1 MSASASVT
9 LSTRIRRRVSGG
21 NRIMLLLLHR
31 WDARIALMILS
42 LLTLSGVAPEILVGP
57 LQTATTAT
65 AAALLPPSGTH
76 LFGTDDFGRDLLN
89 LTVHGARI
97 SLVVGALSAAI
108 TLVIGGGIGMIAGYR
123 GGRTDALLMRV
134 ADTFL
139 ILPTFV
145 LALILAPIL
154 RELIGDQTEIFG
166 IRTTLLTIVAVIGF
180 TSWSSTARIVR
191 SQTLSLRERT
201 FVERARLVGLSPM
214 RIIARHIFP
223 NIRTVLV
230 ANGIVV
236 IAGSI
241 LTESTLS
248 FIGLGDPFQPS
259 WGTILGNA
267 QSAAAPSLG
276 AWWFITAPGCAILLT
291 VAACTIVGNAI
302 DELLDRDVRVQR

>member
-1 MSASASVT
+1 MSGNAKLSAGG
-9 LSTRIRRRVSGG
+9 RILNRVSGG
-21 NRIMLLLLHR
+21 NLLLLLLRR
-31 WDARIALMILS
+31 WDARVALAI
-42 LLTLSGVAPEILVGP
+42 LTLLALSGTAPELFVGP
-57 LQTATTAT
+57 LQTATTAE
-65 AAALLPPSGTH
+65 AAPLLSPSAAH
-76 LFGTDDFGRDLLN
+76 LFGTNDLGRDLLN

-97 SLVVGALSAAI
+97 SLVVGALSAVI
-108 TLVIGGGIGMIAGYR
+108 TLLLGGGIGMIAGYR
-123 GGRTDALLMRV
+123 GGRADALLMRI

-154 RELIGDQTEIFG
+154 RELIGDQTEILG
-166 IRTTLLTIVAVIGF
+166 IRTTLLTIVAVIGI

-276 AWWFITAPGCAILLT
+276 AWWFIMAPGGAILFT
-291 VAACTIVGNAI
+291 VIACTIVGNAI
-302 DELLDRDVRVQR
+302 DELLDRDVRVRR

>member
-1 MSASASVT
+1 MSGNAKLSAGG
-9 LSTRIRRRVSGG
+9 RILNRVSGG
-21 NRIMLLLLHR
+21 NLLLLLLRR
-31 WDARIALMILS
+31 WDARVALAI
-42 LLTLSGVAPEILVGP
+42 LTLLALSGIAPGLFVGP
-57 LQTATTAT
+57 LQTATTAE
-65 AAALLPPSGTH
+65 AAPLLSPSAAH
-76 LFGTDDFGRDLLN
+76 LFGTDDLGRDLLN

-97 SLVVGALSAAI
+97 SLVVGALSAVI
-108 TLVIGGGIGMIAGYR
+108 TLLLGGGIGMIAGYR
-123 GGRTDALLMRV
+123 GGRTDALLMRI

-154 RELIGDQTEIFG
+154 RELIGDQTEILG
-166 IRTTLLTIVAVIGF
+166 IRTTLLTIVAVIGI

-276 AWWFITAPGCAILLT
+276 AWWFIMAPGGAILFT
-291 VAACTIVGNAI
+291 VIACTIVGNAI
-302 DELLDRDVRVQR
+302 DELLDRDVRVRR

>member
-1 MSASASVT
+1 MSGNVKLSVGG
-9 LSTRIRRRVSGG
+9 RILNRVSGG
-21 NRIMLLLLHR
+21 NLLLLLLRR
-31 WDARIALMILS
+31 WDARVALAI
-42 LLTLSGVAPEILVGP
+42 LTLLALSGIAPGLFVGP
-57 LQTATTAT
+57 LQTATTAE
-65 AAALLPPSGTH
+65 AAPLLPPSAAH
-76 LFGTDDFGRDLLN
+76 LFGTDDLGRDLLN

-97 SLVVGALSAAI
+97 SLVVGALSAVI
-108 TLVIGGGIGMIAGYR
+108 TLLLGGGIGMIAGYR
-123 GGRTDALLMRV
+123 GGRADALLMRI

-154 RELIGDQTEIFG
+154 RELIGDQTEILG
-166 IRTTLLTIVAVIGF
+166 IRTTLLTIVAVIGI

-248 FIGLGDPFQPS
+248 FIGLGDPFQQS

-276 AWWFITAPGCAILLT
+276 AWWFIMAPGGAILFT
-291 VAACTIVGNAI
+291 VIACTIVGNAI
-302 DELLDRDVRVQR
+302 DELLDRDVRVRR

>member
-1 MSASASVT
+1 MSGNVKLSVGG
-9 LSTRIRRRVSGG
+9 RILNRVSGG
-21 NRIMLLLLHR
+21 NLLLLLLRR
-31 WDARIALMILS
+31 WDARVALAI
-42 LLTLSGVAPEILVGP
+42 LTLLALSGIAPGLFVGP
-57 LQTATTAT
+57 LQTATTAE
-65 AAALLPPSGTH
+65 AAPLLPPSGAH
-76 LFGTDDFGRDLLN
+76 LFGTDDLGRDLLN

-97 SLVVGALSAAI
+97 SLVVGALSAVI
-108 TLVIGGGIGMIAGYR
+108 TLLLGGGIGMIAGYR
-123 GGRTDALLMRV
+123 GGRADALLMRI

-154 RELIGDQTEIFG
+154 RELIGDQTEILG
-166 IRTTLLTIVAVIGF
+166 IRTTLLTIVAVIGI

-236 IAGSI
+236 IAGTS

-276 AWWFITAPGCAILLT
+276 AWWFIMAPGGAILFT
-291 VAACTIVGNAI
+291 VIACTIVGNAI
-302 DELLDRDVRVQR
+302 DELLDRDVRVRR

>member
-1 MSASASVT
+1 M
-9 LSTRIRRRVSGG
+9 R
-21 NRIMLLLLHR
+21 R
-31 WDARIALMILS
+31 WDARIAGGILA
-42 LLTLSGVAPEILVGP
+42 LLLISGTAPELLVGE
-57 LQTATTAT
+57 LQSAISAS
-65 AAALLPPSGTH
+65 AAPLLPPSLLH
-76 LFGTDDFGRDLLN
+76 LFGTDDLGRDLLN

-97 SLVVGALSAAI
+97 SLIVGALSAVI
-108 TLVIGGGIGMIAGYR
+108 TLLLGGSIGMIAGYL
-123 GGRTDALLMRV
+123 GGRTDAILMRI

-154 RELIGDQTEIFG
+154 RELIGDQTELFG
-166 IRTTLLTIVAVIGF
+166 IRTTLLTIVAVIGI

-214 RIIARHIFP
+214 RIIVRHIFP

-259 WGTILGNA
+259 WGAILGNA

-276 AWWFITAPGCAILLT
+276 AWWFIAAPGGAILLT
-291 VAACTIVGNAI
+291 VIACTVIGNAM
-302 DELLDRDVRVQR
+302 DELLDRDARVRR

>member
-1 MSASASVT
+1 MSGNAKLSAGG
-9 LSTRIRRRVSGG
+9 RILNRVSGG
-21 NRIMLLLLHR
+21 NLLLLLLRR
-31 WDARIALMILS
+31 WDARVALAI
-42 LLTLSGVAPEILVGP
+42 LTLLALSGIAPGLFVGP
-57 LQTATTAT
+57 LQTATTAE
-65 AAALLPPSGTH
+65 AAPLLSPSAAH
-76 LFGTDDFGRDLLN
+76 LFGTDDLGRDLLN

-97 SLVVGALSAAI
+97 SLVVGALSAVI
-108 TLVIGGGIGMIAGYR
+108 TLLLGGGIGMIAGYR
-123 GGRTDALLMRV
+123 GGRADALLMRI

-154 RELIGDQTEIFG
+154 RELIGDQTEILG
-166 IRTTLLTIVAVIGF
+166 IRTTLLTIVAVIGI

-276 AWWFITAPGCAILLT
+276 AWWFIMAPGGAILFT
-291 VAACTIVGNAI
+291 VIACTIVGNAI
-302 DELLDRDVRVQR
+302 DELLDRDVRVRR

>member
-1 MSASASVT
+1 MSGNVKLSVGG
-9 LSTRIRRRVSGG
+9 RILNRVSGG
-21 NRIMLLLLHR
+21 NLLLLLLRR
-31 WDARIALMILS
+31 WDARVALAI
-42 LLTLSGVAPEILVGP
+42 LTLLALSGIAPGLFVGP
-57 LQTATTAT
+57 LQTATTAE
-65 AAALLPPSGTH
+65 AAPLLPPSAAH
-76 LFGTDDFGRDLLN
+76 LFGTDDLGRDLLN

-97 SLVVGALSAAI
+97 SLVVGALSAVI
-108 TLVIGGGIGMIAGYR
+108 TLLLGGGIGMIAGYR
-123 GGRTDALLMRV
+123 GGRADAHLMRI

-154 RELIGDQTEIFG
+154 RELIGDQTEILG
-166 IRTTLLTIVAVIGF
+166 IRTTLLTIVAVIGI

-248 FIGLGDPFQPS
+248 FIGLGDPFQQS

-276 AWWFITAPGCAILLT
+276 AWWFIMAPGGAILFT
-291 VAACTIVGNAI
+291 VIACTIVGNAI
-302 DELLDRDVRVQR
+302 DELLDRDVRVRR

>member
-1 MSASASVT
+1 MSGNVKLSVGG
-9 LSTRIRRRVSGG
+9 RILNRVSGG
-21 NRIMLLLLHR
+21 NLLLLLLRR
-31 WDARIALMILS
+31 WDARVALAI
-42 LLTLSGVAPEILVGP
+42 LTLLALSGIAPGLFVGP
-57 LQTATTAT
+57 LQTATTAE
-65 AAALLPPSGTH
+65 AAPLLPPSGVH
-76 LFGTDDFGRDLLN
+76 LFGTDDLGRDLLN

-97 SLVVGALSAAI
+97 SLVVGALSAVI
-108 TLVIGGGIGMIAGYR
+108 TLLLGGGIGMIAGYR
-123 GGRTDALLMRV
+123 GGRADARQMRI

-154 RELIGDQTEIFG
+154 RELIGDQTEILG
-166 IRTTLLTIVAVIGF
+166 IRTTLLTIVAVIGI

-276 AWWFITAPGCAILLT
+276 AWWFIMAPGGAILFT
-291 VAACTIVGNAI
+291 VIACTIVGNAI
-302 DELLDRDVRVQR
+302 DELLDRDVRVRR

>member
-1 MSASASVT
+1 MSGNVKLSVGG
-9 LSTRIRRRVSGG
+9 RILNRVSGG
-21 NRIMLLLLHR
+21 NLLLLLLRR
-31 WDARIALMILS
+31 WDARVALAI
-42 LLTLSGVAPEILVGP
+42 LTLLALSGIAPGLFVGP
-57 LQTATTAT
+57 LQTATTAE
-65 AAALLPPSGTH
+65 AAPLLSPSAAH
-76 LFGTDDFGRDLLN
+76 LFGTDDLGRDLLN

-97 SLVVGALSAAI
+97 SLVVGALSAVI
-108 TLVIGGGIGMIAGYR
+108 TLLLGGGIGMIAGYR
-123 GGRTDALLMRV
+123 GGRADALLMRI

-154 RELIGDQTEIFG
+154 RELIGDQTEILG
-166 IRTTLLTIVAVIGF
+166 IRTTLLTIVAVIGI

-276 AWWFITAPGCAILLT
+276 AWWFIMAPGGAILFT
-291 VAACTIVGNAI
+291 VIACTIVGNAI
-302 DELLDRDVRVQR
+302 DELLDRDVRVRR

>member
-1 MSASASVT
+1 V
-9 LSTRIRRRVSGG
+9 
-21 NRIMLLLLHR
+21 
-31 WDARIALMILS
+31 
-42 LLTLSGVAPEILVGP
+42 
-57 LQTATTAT
+57 
-65 AAALLPPSGTH
+65 H
-76 LFGTDDFGRDLLN
+76 LFGTDDLGRDLLN

-97 SLVVGALSAAI
+97 SLVVGALSAVI
-108 TLVIGGGIGMIAGYR
+108 TLLLGGGIGMIAGYR
-123 GGRTDALLMRV
+123 GGRADALLMRI

-154 RELIGDQTEIFG
+154 RELIGDQTEILG
-166 IRTTLLTIVAVIGF
+166 IRTTLLTIVAVIGI

-276 AWWFITAPGCAILLT
+276 AWWFIMAPGGAILFT
-291 VAACTIVGNAI
+291 VIACTIVGNAI
-302 DELLDRDVRVQR
+302 DELLDRDVRVRR

>member
-1 MSASASVT
+1 MSGNVKLSVGG
-9 LSTRIRRRVSGG
+9 RILNRVSGG
-21 NRIMLLLLHR
+21 NLLLLLLRR
-31 WDARIALMILS
+31 WDARVALAI
-42 LLTLSGVAPEILVGP
+42 LTLLALSGIAPGLFVGP
-57 LQTATTAT
+57 LQTATTAE
-65 AAALLPPSGTH
+65 AAPLLPPSGVH
-76 LFGTDDFGRDLLN
+76 LFGTDDLGRDLLN

-97 SLVVGALSAAI
+97 SLVVGALSAVI
-108 TLVIGGGIGMIAGYR
+108 TLLLGGGIGMIAGYR
-123 GGRTDALLMRV
+123 GGRADALLMRI

-154 RELIGDQTEIFG
+154 RELIGDQTEILG
-166 IRTTLLTIVAVIGF
+166 IRTTLLRLVAVNGS

-276 AWWFITAPGCAILLT
+276 AWWFIMAPGGAILFT
-291 VAACTIVGNAI
+291 VIACTIVGNAI
-302 DELLDRDVRVQR
+302 DELLDRDVRVRR

>member
-1 MSASASVT
+1 MSGNVKLSVGG
-9 LSTRIRRRVSGG
+9 RILNRVSGG
-21 NRIMLLLLHR
+21 NLLLLLLRR
-31 WDARIALMILS
+31 WDARVALAI
-42 LLTLSGVAPEILVGP
+42 LTLLALSGIVPGLFVGP
-57 LQTATTAT
+57 LQTATTAE
-65 AAALLPPSGTH
+65 AAPLLPPSAAH
-76 LFGTDDFGRDLLN
+76 LFGTDDLGRDLLN

-97 SLVVGALSAAI
+97 SLVVGALSAVI
-108 TLVIGGGIGMIAGYR
+108 TLLLGGGIGMIAGYR
-123 GGRTDALLMRV
+123 GGRADALLMRI

-154 RELIGDQTEIFG
+154 RELIGDQTEILG
-166 IRTTLLTIVAVIGF
+166 IRTTLLTIVAVIGI

-276 AWWFITAPGCAILLT
+276 AWWFIMAPGGAILFT
-291 VAACTIVGNAI
+291 VIACTIVGNAI
-302 DELLDRDVRVQR
+302 DELLDRDVRVRR

>member
-1 MSASASVT
+1 MSGNVKLSVGG
-9 LSTRIRRRVSGG
+9 RILNRVSGG
-21 NRIMLLLLHR
+21 NLLLLLLRR
-31 WDARIALMILS
+31 WDARVALAI
-42 LLTLSGVAPEILVGP
+42 LTLLALSGIAPELFVGP
-57 LQTATTAT
+57 LQTATTAE
-65 AAALLPPSGTH
+65 AAPLLSPSAAH
-76 LFGTDDFGRDLLN
+76 LFGTDDLGRDLLN

-97 SLVVGALSAAI
+97 SLVVGALSAVI
-108 TLVIGGGIGMIAGYR
+108 TLLLGGGIGMIAGYR
-123 GGRTDALLMRV
+123 GGRADALLMRI
-134 ADTFL
+134 ADTIL

-154 RELIGDQTEIFG
+154 RELIGDQTEILG
-166 IRTTLLTIVAVIGF
+166 IRTTLLTIVAVIGI

-276 AWWFITAPGCAILLT
+276 AWWFIMAPGGAILFT
-291 VAACTIVGNAI
+291 VIACTIVGNAI
-302 DELLDRDVRVQR
+302 DELLDRDVRVRR